1 MVYGLVS
8 IGLDSLD
15 SLLGKGL
22 PPRSSNLIIGP
33 PGIGK
38 EGIWYRFLDSGSQE
52 GDACLSVSKQATRD
66 LLDDAKGFGVSVLD
80 NVTWLDCSGV
90 QSEISLPG
98 DLGKLTDLSINIKKF
113 AADNQDKNIR
123 VAFDILSPLLLLH
136 PLETIYKFL
145 GGLLA
150 ELKNYETV
158 FLATIEEGM
167 HATKDVVVFEQLF
180 DGAIEMKLYEEGMK
194 IIPLLRV
201 KKMRGT
207 PPQPTFFSFKFS
219 PSGGMEINAYN
230 D

>member
-1 MVYGLVS
+1 MVS
-8 IGLDSLD
+8 IGLEALD
-15 SLLGKGL
+15 SILGDGL
-22 PPRSSNLIIGP
+22 PSRSSNLIIGP

-38 EGIWYRFLDSGSQE
+38 EGIWYRFLDSGSNE

-66 LLDDAKGFGVSVLD
+66 LLDDAKGFGVKVLD

-90 QSEISLPG
+90 QSKVSLSG

-113 AADNQDKNIR
+113 AAENQAKKIR

-136 PLETIYKFL
+136 PVETIYKFL

-167 HATKDVVVFEQLF
+167 HSTKDVVVFEQLF
-180 DGAIEMKLYEEGMK
+180 DGTIEMKLYEEGLK
-194 IIPLLRV
+194 IIPLLRI

-207 PPQPTFFSFKFS
+207 PPKPKFFSFKFL